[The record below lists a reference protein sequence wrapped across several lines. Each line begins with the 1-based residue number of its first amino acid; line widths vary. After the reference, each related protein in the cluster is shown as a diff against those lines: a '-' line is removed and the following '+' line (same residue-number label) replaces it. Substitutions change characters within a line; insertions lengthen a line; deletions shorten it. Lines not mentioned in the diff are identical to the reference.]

1 MENAIKAFYMGV
13 GMLIAVMV
21 LGVLV
26 YMFRNGARLGASYE
40 SSVNTAQV
48 RSFNSQFDIYAKI
61 TNQAPESA
69 DGYAFIEKGNTVSDI
84 ITCAN
89 LAMSINEK
97 NDYDEKNH
105 VQVIV
110 VIDAHTKYSIYPI
123 ENQPK
128 NRFIKNM
135 NLSTAKAV
143 TDFTDS
149 NSYDFYDF
157 LKKYGKVQIVD
168 ISSSNYT
175 AQAESIYEYYF
186 DVDKDENGVSNQGL
200 TYFEKT
206 GKINKIVFTLN
217 KTEHFDLTANPYWT
231 EAR

>member
-1 MENAIKAFYMGV
+1 M
-13 GMLIAVMV
+13 
-21 LGVLV
+21 
-26 YMFRNGARLGASYE
+26 
-40 SSVNTAQV
+40 
-48 RSFNSQFDIYAKI
+48 
-61 TNQAPESA
+61 
-69 DGYAFIEKGNTVSDI
+69 SDI

-149 NSYDFYDF
+149 NSYDFYDSWHLNNNF
-157 LKKYGKVQIVD
+157 IR
-168 ISSSNYT
+168 
-175 AQAESIYEYYF
+175 F
-186 DVDKDENGVSNQGL
+186 
-200 TYFEKT
+200 
-206 GKINKIVFTLN
+206 VFCL
-217 KTEHFDLTANPYWT
+217 
-231 EAR
+231 